1 MSKKSKAKQ
10 SDIIKQTLDLLGSE
24 DQDTL
29 RSLLQEMHPS
39 DIADLLEATP
49 SEKRDY
55 VWSQVNPDRTGEVL
69 VELIGSVRAD
79 LVQQINQDALVRAA
93 RSLDTDDIADL
104 LPVLSEE
111 AVSRLLYALNEQDRR
126 HLDELLSYPED
137 TAGGLMNVD
146 VITIRED
153 ITNGVVWRY
162 LRMLGRLPEDTNK
175 LFVVNRDGQIIGTIL
190 ITDILLKEPEL
201 QVKDFMTTEF
211 ISFNAMTP
219 DKDVA
224 LAFSKYNLISA
235 PVVNENSR
243 LLGRITID
251 DVVDVLREE
260 ADHSVMAPAGLRE
273 DEDIFA
279 PVSRSTK
286 NRSLWLGVNL
296 ATAVLASWVIG
307 QFEETI
313 ERVVALAVLMP
324 IVASMG
330 GNAGIQTVTL
340 VVRGLALGTV
350 TQGNARRVLIR
361 ELMIGVLN
369 SMVWAAV
376 VSLIAILWYKSTALG
391 MVIAM
396 AMAINLVFAAV
407 AGVLIP
413 VVVERM
419 GIDPALASGV
429 ALTTVTDVVGFFA
442 FLSLAA
448 VFLL

>member
-1 MSKKSKAKQ
+1 MSELTKSKQ
-10 SDIIKQTLDLLGSE
+10 SDHVKQLLDLLELE
-24 DQDTL
+24 DEQAI

-49 SEKRDY
+49 SEKRGY
-55 VWSQVNPDRTGEVL
+55 VWSHVDPDRTGEVL
-69 VELIGSVRAD
+69 IELIGSVRAD
-79 LVQQINQDALVRAA
+79 LVQQLNEEALVRAA

-111 AVSRLLYALNEQDRR
+111 AVSRLLYALNDQDKK

-153 ITNGVVWRY
+153 ISNEVVWRY
-162 LRMLGRLPEDTNK
+162 LKMLGRLPEDTNK
-175 LFVVNRDGQIIGTIL
+175 LFVVNQNRQIIGSIL
-190 ITDILLKEPEL
+190 LSDILLKEPGAL
-201 QVKDFMTTEF
+201 VKDFMSTDF
-211 ISFNAMTP
+211 VSFNAHTS

-224 LAFSKYNLISA
+224 SAFSKYNLISA
-235 PVVNENSR
+235 PVVDESNR

-260 ADHSVMAPAGLRE
+260 ADHSVMVPAGLRE

-286 NRSLWLGVNL
+286 NRFVWLGVNL

-350 TQGNARRVLIR
+350 TEGNARRLLVR
-361 ELMIGVLN
+361 ELMIGAMN
-369 SMVWAAV
+369 GMIWAV
-376 VSLIAILWYKSTALG
+376 VVGLIAILWYQNTTLG
-391 MVIAM
+391 LVIAM
-396 AMAINLVFAAV
+396 AMLINLIFAAV

-413 VVVERM
+413 VVVDKL

-442 FLSLAA
+442 FLALAA
-448 VFLL
+448 VFLV